1 MMVRVQGVGMARPT
15 AGMARESNQQRVL
28 NVLLSRGDDALT
40 YAQVADAAG
49 LAVGTVTSILREYAE
64 AGVVDTTP
72 GAGRRGATVRIGRGA
87 GLVAGVDFGHHHL
100 AVAVADMS
108 GTVVAE
114 RLLKVDVD
122 QEHQKNFARAA
133 ELIDE
138 LVAESGEPRTA
149 LRTVGLGLPAPL
161 SQGRVLGNT
170 IMPGWVGLDIEKFA
184 VAAFGCPVLVDND
197 ANLAALGEYRRGAG
211 QGHDNLV
218 FAKISGGL
226 GAGIIVNGRILSGA
240 AGIAGEL
247 GHLTYDEQGP
257 LCRCGSRGCLEAYT
271 STTAARDLMR
281 AQMPGASLTEMVDA
295 ALGGNAAAQRVFED
309 AGLHLGWG
317 LAVAA
322 NLLNPGVIIVGGD
335 MAKAGELLLESTRMA
350 MRRHVFEGAVATPV
364 VASALGDRASVI
376 GAVIA
381 AVDATDLTED
391 GQSDEPAR
399 RGVARV

>member
-1 MMVRVQGVGMARPT
+1 MAR
-15 AGMARESNQQRVL
+15 ASNQQRVL
-28 NVLLSRGDDALT
+28 TILLSHGDEALT

-49 LAVGTVTSILREYAE
+49 LAVGTVTTILREYAD
-64 AGVVDTTP
+64 AGVVDTVP

-87 GLVAGVDFGHHHL
+87 GLVAGVDFGHDHL

-108 GTVVAE
+108 GSVLAE
-114 RLLKVDVD
+114 RWLKVDVD
-122 QEHQKNFARAA
+122 QEHETNFARAA
-133 ELIDE
+133 ALINE
-138 LVAESGEPRTA
+138 LVAEIGEPRTA

-161 SQGRVLGNT
+161 SNGRVLGNT
-170 IMPGWVGLDIEKFA
+170 IMPGWAGLDIERFA
-184 VAAFGCPVLVDND
+184 VTAFGCPVHVDND

-211 QGHDNLV
+211 RGHDTLV

-271 STTAARDLMR
+271 STTAARELMR
-281 AQMPGASLTEMVDA
+281 AQMPGVELAEMVA
-295 ALGGNAAAQRVFED
+295 AARGGNAAAQRVFED

-322 NLLNPGVIIVGGD
+322 NLLNPGVIVVGGD
-335 MAKAGELLLESTRMA
+335 MAKAGELLLESTRTA

-364 VASALGDRASVI
+364 TASELGDRASVI

-381 AVDATDLTED
+381 AVDATDLTADIAGPATSKD
-391 GQSDEPAR
+391 GRD
-399 RGVARV
+399 G